1 MSRIY
6 GLAYGGDSLISRRY
20 ASSGVADKERRL
32 REEAHAA
39 CRSLDH
45 AIECGLLG
53 SNPEEVKRREAAAW
67 AAIEREEE
75 FLAAGRKRIEAIN
88 ARYS

>member
-1 MSRIY
+1 MKRLSGY
-6 GLAYGGDSLISRRY
+6 AYGGDNLLSRRY
-20 ASSGVADKERRL
+20 AQSGVMDKERRL

-53 SNPEEVKRREAAAW
+53 SNPDEVKRREAAAW
-67 AAIEREEE
+67 EAIEREEE
-75 FLAAGRKRIEAIN
+75 FLAAGRARIAAIM
-88 ARYS
+88 AG